1 MKVYLVNCSPR
12 EKSCTYTA
20 LCEVKKG
27 LEEFGIDTEIFWL
40 GNKPIADCIDCGSCF
55 KTKAGCVFQ
64 DAVNAFAALAKDA
77 DGFVF
82 GSPVYYASASGALT
96 SFLDRLFFSNGAALS
111 GKPAAAVVSC
121 RRSGG
126 SAALDRINKYFTINR
141 MPIASSSYWN
151 IVHGN
156 TPDEVRQDLEGMQIM
171 RNLGRSLGFMV
182 KAYAMAKAEGLEQT
196 YETGAHTN
204 FIR

>member
-1 MKVYLVNCSPR
+1 MKVYLVNSSPR

-20 LCEVKKG
+20 LCEVEKG
-27 LEEFGIDTEIFWL
+27 LNEFGIDTEFFWL
-40 GNKPIADCIDCGSCF
+40 GNKPIADCIDCGTCF
-55 KTKAGCVFQ
+55 RTKAGCVFQ
-64 DAVNAFAALAKDA
+64 DPVNAFAELAKDA

-82 GSPVYYASASGALT
+82 GSPVYYASCSGALC
-96 SFLDRLFFSNGAALS
+96 SFLDRLFFSNGVALS

-126 SAALDRINKYFTINR
+126 SAAIDRINKYFTINR

-182 KAYAMAKAEGLEQT
+182 KAYAMAKTEGLEQT
-196 YETGAHTN
+196 NETGAHTN

>member
-1 MKVYLVNCSPR
+1 M
-12 EKSCTYTA
+12 
-20 LCEVKKG
+20 
-27 LEEFGIDTEIFWL
+27 
-40 GNKPIADCIDCGSCF
+40 
-55 KTKAGCVFQ
+55 
-64 DAVNAFAALAKDA
+64 
-77 DGFVF
+77 
-82 GSPVYYASASGALT
+82 
-96 SFLDRLFFSNGAALS
+96 
-111 GKPAAAVVSC
+111 SC

-126 SAALDRINKYFTINR
+126 SAATDRINKYFTINR

-182 KAYAMAKAEGLEQT
+182 KAYAMAKTEGLEQT
-196 YETGAHTN
+196 NETGAHTN